1 MAMYKKWISILCAL
15 LLAAGTLA
23 GVCVAGADT
32 ETKAVTG
39 ARVSVEEIAGALKT
53 LGLFRGVS
61 DTEFDLD
68 RAPTRV
74 EAVVMLVRL
83 LGAETAAAELHYS
96 HPFTDVPDWAD
107 PYIGYAY
114 HKGYVKGISADTF
127 GTDAV
132 TGAMYFTFVLRSLGY
147 TEGADGDFTW
157 DEPFAAAADAGIADE
172 TLSVDAFTR
181 GDVVKISWYA
191 LHATKK
197 DSDVTLAKELT
208 DAGAITEKAMARAD
222 TVLVD
227 VPFQKVTWNG
237 QTRRFAAVQTM
248 DDDGSETLPSVDESE
263 PIDVPTDPTITD
275 R

>member
-1 MAMYKKWISILCAL
+1 MYKKWISILCAL
-15 LLAAGTLA
+15 LLAAGSLA
-23 GVCVAGADT
+23 GVYVAGADT
-32 ETKAVTG
+32 ETKT
-39 ARVSVEEIAGALKT
+39 
-53 LGLFRGVS
+53 
-61 DTEFDLD
+61 
-68 RAPTRV
+68 
-74 EAVVMLVRL
+74 
-83 LGAETAAAELHYS
+83 
-96 HPFTDVPDWAD
+96 
-107 PYIGYAY
+107 
-114 HKGYVKGISADTF
+114 
-127 GTDAV
+127 V

-237 QTRRFAAVQTM
+237 KTRRFAAVQTM